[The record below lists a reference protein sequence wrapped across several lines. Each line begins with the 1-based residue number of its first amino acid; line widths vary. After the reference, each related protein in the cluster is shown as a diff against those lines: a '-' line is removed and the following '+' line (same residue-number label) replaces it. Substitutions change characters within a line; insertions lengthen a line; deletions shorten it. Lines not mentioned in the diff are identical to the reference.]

1 MIVRNF
7 EYLLA
12 LHREGHFGN
21 AAKSCNLSQPTLS
34 AGIKQLEEDMGVEIV
49 RHGRRYD
56 GLTSEGMRVLS
67 WAQQMYDDCKGLE
80 RELSALRRGIE
91 GQFRLGIL
99 PGTAGVAPTLSIALA
114 EKTPLLQQSVL
125 VSGASSLL
133 QAIRENNLD
142 IALMHLED
150 IPGEDFDTHLLYRER
165 IFLFHAART
174 QQPRSTT
181 WDHVLNRQ
189 LCVLNSAVPEPIQ
202 DRLMQ
207 CTAQT
212 IRTDSIDVLSAHVAT
227 GKYSAVLPQSLAG
240 QLAHIP
246 NLHAIA
252 INGPMSHS
260 NVGFVAGKNA
270 FEAPSSR
277 ALLEMVH
284 TPELAATLQSVI
296 SIHRRFQPK
305 ADSSQSPLK

>member
-21 AAKSCNLSQPTLS
+21 AAKSCNVSQPTLS

-165 IFLFHAART
+165 ISFFT
-174 QQPRSTT
+174 PREHSNPEAQRGTMFSI
-181 WDHVLNRQ
+181 D
-189 LCVLNSAVPEPIQ
+189 NSA
-202 DRLMQ
+202 
-207 CTAQT
+207 C
-212 IRTDSIDVLSAHVAT
+212 
-227 GKYSAVLPQSLAG
+227 
-240 QLAHIP
+240 
-246 NLHAIA
+246 
-252 INGPMSHS
+252 
-260 NVGFVAGKNA
+260 
-270 FEAPSSR
+270 
-277 ALLEMVH
+277 
-284 TPELAATLQSVI
+284 
-296 SIHRRFQPK
+296 
-305 ADSSQSPLK
+305 

>member
-1 MIVRNF
+1 
-7 EYLLA
+7 
-12 LHREGHFGN
+12 
-21 AAKSCNLSQPTLS
+21 
-34 AGIKQLEEDMGVEIV
+34 MGVEIV

-67 WAQQMYDDCKGLE
+67 WAQQMYDVCKGLE

-212 IRTDSIDVLSAHVAT
+212 IRPLIQLTCYRHTWRQENIRQFFRNLSPA
-227 GKYSAVLPQSLAG
+227 
-240 QLAHIP
+240 
-246 NLHAIA
+246 N
-252 INGPMSHS
+252 
-260 NVGFVAGKNA
+260 
-270 FEAPSSR
+270 SR
-277 ALLEMVH
+277 
-284 TPELAATLQSVI
+284 TFQI
-296 SIHRRFQPK
+296 STQ
-305 ADSSQSPLK
+305 SQSMDQCRTQMSDSLLGKMRSRHRHRVHCSKWCTPPNSPPLFNPLYRSIVGSSPKQTHLKAP

>member
-21 AAKSCNLSQPTLS
+21 AAKSCNVSQPTLS

-114 EKTPLLQQSVL
+114 EKTPLLNNQFWFP
-125 VSGASSLL
+125 ALL
-133 QAIRENNLD
+133 PCYRRFEKTIWISHSCIWRISQGKTSILTFCTVNAFSFFTPREHSNPEAQRGTMFSID
-142 IALMHLED
+142 
-150 IPGEDFDTHLLYRER
+150 
-165 IFLFHAART
+165 
-174 QQPRSTT
+174 
-181 WDHVLNRQ
+181 
-189 LCVLNSAVPEPIQ
+189 NSA
-202 DRLMQ
+202 
-207 CTAQT
+207 C
-212 IRTDSIDVLSAHVAT
+212 
-227 GKYSAVLPQSLAG
+227 
-240 QLAHIP
+240 
-246 NLHAIA
+246 
-252 INGPMSHS
+252 
-260 NVGFVAGKNA
+260 
-270 FEAPSSR
+270 
-277 ALLEMVH
+277 
-284 TPELAATLQSVI
+284 
-296 SIHRRFQPK
+296 
-305 ADSSQSPLK
+305 